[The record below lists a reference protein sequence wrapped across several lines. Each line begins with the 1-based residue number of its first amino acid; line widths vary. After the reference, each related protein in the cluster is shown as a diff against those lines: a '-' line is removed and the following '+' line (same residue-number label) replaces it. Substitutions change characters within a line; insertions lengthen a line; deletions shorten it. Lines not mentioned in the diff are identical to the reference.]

1 MVAMQPIWQ
10 RTCWRTRRKF
20 AAGVTCCKPKVW
32 VALAS
37 VFAVCGFFHC
47 SVLGRTF
54 AALPRSGC
62 TLTGESAVGNRWRAV
77 QSLRAAA
84 GETGAKVWS
93 LVVAPTDHYVWRDKN
108 TFVGIV
114 ADAGEWTVDLDA
126 VRTAYDEA
134 LKTGFATVFSGP
146 LYVIK
151 DYVKELRNYGLVA
164 EARETTAEVG
174 ESDGE
179 SAGEGEGGWQ
189 RRDWKTLPPE
199 LKDEAERS
207 RVEAD
212 GGKVSVAVVCSD
224 HSVFQNNDAAKF
236 RAYVEMAA
244 DAARRWTPEE
254 GELNQFYAKI
264 IGTTGR
270 ATVLTGLTAE
280 AAERA
285 VGQLQKSGFTAE
297 AVEEEEEDAA
307 AA

>member
-1 MVAMQPIWQ
+1 MTVMQPIWQ
-10 RTCWRTRRKF
+10 RICWRSRRRF
-20 AAGVTCCKPKVW
+20 AAGVTCCKPKAWAV
-32 VALAS
+32 LTL
-37 VFAVCGFFHC
+37 VFAVCGFSHC
-47 SVLGRTF
+47 PVLGRTF
-54 AALPRSGC
+54 AALSRSGC
-62 TLTGESAVGNRWRAV
+62 TLTGESAVGSRWRAV

-84 GETGAKVWS
+84 GESGVKVWS

-164 EARETTAEVG
+164 EARETAAEVDAG
-174 ESDGE
+174 DSEGTGDGE
-179 SAGEGEGGWQ
+179 GAWQ

-207 RVEAD
+207 RVEAE
-212 GGKVSVAVVCSD
+212 GGKVSVAVLCSD
-224 HSVFQNNDAAKF
+224 HSVFQDDGAAKF

-244 DAARRWTPEE
+244 DAAKRFTPEE
-254 GELNQFYAKI
+254 GELNQCYAKI
-264 IGTTGR
+264 KGTTGR
-270 ATVLTGLTAE
+270 ATVLKGLNAD

-285 VGQLQKSGFTAE
+285 IEQLQKSGFAAE

-307 AA
+307 